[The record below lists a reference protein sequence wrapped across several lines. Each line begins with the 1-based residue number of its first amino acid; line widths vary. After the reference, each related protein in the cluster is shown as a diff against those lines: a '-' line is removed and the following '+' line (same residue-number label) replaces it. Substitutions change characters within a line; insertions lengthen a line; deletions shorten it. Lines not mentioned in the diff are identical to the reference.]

1 MDFKGRGTHQL
12 YFQLGSRAGQLKDQF
27 FFNGLEKPFAN
38 FAGPG
43 DGKKRAA
50 AEPERYASNRGDA
63 R

>member
-1 MDFKGRGTHQL
+1 
-12 YFQLGSRAGQLKDQF
+12 LKDQF